1 MDSEHRQQ
9 FLLVIDLCPMQF
21 CQQKIGSSR
30 KIIVNIHR
38 TSTRESCF
46 SSSTGFGRI
55 RGSLCVQQLWWAL
68 LYFDV
73 SSMYFRQS
81 RRNSV
86 CYLCLLSLQCLKLL
100 RNLFLLL
107 YNCRCR
113 NKGDICVIIWQKYF
127 ITCTK
132 FDRCFGR
139 KSNHNLCSQNTDLDM
154 ILFSFCFS
162 FFYILPTR
170 LAQRSSLIGH
180 YSFNWS
186 LFRQQYS
193 ICL

>member
-1 MDSEHRQQ
+1 MVLAQTTYAGIEIPSHGQRTPSAVSSCHR
-9 FLLVIDLCPMQF
+9 LMPNAVL
-21 CQQKIGSSR
+21 SSR

-46 SSSTGFGRI
+46 SSSAKFGRI

-73 SSMYFRQS
+73 SSVYFRQS
-81 RRNSV
+81 RRNPV
-86 CYLCLLSLQCLKLL
+86 CYLCLFSLQCLKLL
-100 RNLFLLL
+100 RNLFFLL

-139 KSNHNLCSQNTDLDM
+139 KSNHHLCSQNTDLDM

-162 FFYILPTR
+162 FLY
-170 LAQRSSLIGH
+170 
-180 YSFNWS
+180 
-186 LFRQQYS
+186 FRQD
-193 ICL
+193 